1 MIKSIIPKNIL
12 LVGAGGHAKSCIDVL
27 EEQNEFK
34 IFGLVD
40 INFNVKELNNY
51 KILGNDSKANNI
63 FKMCKYALI
72 TVGQIKS
79 SETRKKLFLNYKKN
93 WLSIPISKIST
104 KFFYLSILK

>member
-79 SETRKKLFLNYKKN
+79 SETRKKIIFKLLQKKLVIN
-93 WLSIPISKIST
+93 SHQ
-104 KFFYLSILK
+104 